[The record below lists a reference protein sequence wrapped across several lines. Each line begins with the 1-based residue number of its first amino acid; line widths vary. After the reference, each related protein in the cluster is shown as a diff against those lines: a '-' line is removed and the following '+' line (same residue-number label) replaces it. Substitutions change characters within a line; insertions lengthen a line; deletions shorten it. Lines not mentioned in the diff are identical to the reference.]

1 MQSTLGQKASPH
13 PTVAIYCLPV
23 AFAGFARQY
32 VDGCMLMTPSTRRV
46 PPQCLE
52 PKAKITN
59 KMNHMMAAFEAQEV
73 DPRCVPLMLDI
84 EGNIAETH
92 VGNFFFVRNGTLC
105 TSTEKSVLGG
115 ITRGAVIAL
124 AQQMH
129 IPVIEGN
136 FTPFDIYNADEAFTV
151 STSPTITPVRSL
163 NGVPVGTEVPGP
175 ITLGFIRQWN
185 AMVGIDIVEQGLSH
199 LPDYD
204 VPTLKKRWRTVYDSV

>member
-1 MQSTLGQKASPH
+1 
-13 PTVAIYCLPV
+13 
-23 AFAGFARQY
+23 
-32 VDGCMLMTPSTRRV
+32 
-46 PPQCLE
+46 
-52 PKAKITN
+52 
-59 KMNHMMAAFEAQEV
+59 MMAAFEAQEV

-199 LPDYD
+199 LPDDD